1 MGIRFGPAGNSLS
14 FYQQGYKSSVEAPG
28 WLAKRGLSAYEYSCT
43 KGVKIK
49 EDTAA
54 RIGEEA
60 YKNDIALSIHA
71 PYFVNMASSDPKKR
85 RKSTEYILQ
94 SMQAARWMGAKR
106 VVFHPG
112 SCGKTERKMA
122 LATAMETLKRT
133 IEEADRCGF
142 GDIVLCP
149 ETLGKK
155 NQLGSLDEVLEMCLL
170 DKRLMPAV
178 DFGHIHAYTGGGLNS
193 SSEYAAVVESIENVL
208 GWQYV
213 KSLHVHFSR
222 VEYTKGGEKK
232 HWTFADTQYGPEFEP
247 LARVLAKKKMEP
259 VIICESRGTMAED
272 ACEMKE
278 IFERMRKEM

>member
-14 FYQQGYKSSVEAPG
+14 FYGQGYKSSVEAPK
-28 WLAKRGLSAYEYSCT
+28 WLADMGLSAYEYSCT

-49 EDTAA
+49 EDTAS

-60 YKNDIALSIHA
+60 YKYDIAMSIHA
-71 PYFVNMASSDPKKR
+71 PYFINMASTDPRKR
-85 RKSTEYILQ
+85 NNSIEYIMQ

-112 SCGKTERKMA
+112 SCGKMDRRKA
-122 LATAMETLKRT
+122 LILAGETLKRT
-133 IEEADRCGF
+133 IREAGERGF

-155 NQLGSLDEVLEMCLL
+155 NQLGSLEEVVEMCGM
-170 DKRLMPAV
+170 DDRLMPAI
-178 DFGHIHAYTGGGLNS
+178 DFGHINAYTGGGLKT
-193 SSEYAAVVESIENVL
+193 SEDFAGVLDTIEQAL
-208 GWQYV
+208 GYEYI
-213 KSLHVHFSR
+213 KNLHVHFSR
-222 VEYTKGGEKK
+222 IEFTKGGEKK

-247 LARVLAKKKMEP
+247 FAGVLAKKRLQP

-272 ACEMKE
+272 ALEMKE
-278 IFERMRKEM
+278 IYEGVLKTL

>member
-1 MGIRFGPAGNSLS
+1 
-14 FYQQGYKSSVEAPG
+14 
-28 WLAKRGLSAYEYSCT
+28 
-43 KGVKIK
+43 
-49 EDTAA
+49 
-54 RIGEEA
+54 
-60 YKNDIALSIHA
+60 
-71 PYFVNMASSDPKKR
+71 
-85 RKSTEYILQ
+85 
-94 SMQAARWMGAKR
+94 
-106 VVFHPG
+106 
-112 SCGKTERKMA
+112 
-122 LATAMETLKRT
+122 
-133 IEEADRCGF
+133 
-142 GDIVLCP
+142 
-149 ETLGKK
+149 
-155 NQLGSLDEVLEMCLL
+155 
-170 DKRLMPAV
+170 MPAV